1 MTDRK
6 IDPMVYLK
14 RILSENK
21 IEFTP
26 CLSGTIYPVV
36 PLYWVMINHHDGYYS
51 LGLYEQEAYENGG
64 CAYDNILFERP
75 DSCVRFLKAL
85 DEGAFDNCYVK
96 GNIELWKAETDEL
109 HIMWMLGEKPEYVM
123 KNHRDWIN
131 KQLLDI
137 VKEKHYPRASS

>member
-21 IEFTP
+21 IEFSGD
-26 CLSGTIYPVV
+26 LSGTIYPLVED
-36 PLYWVMINHHDGYYS
+36 YWVMINHHDGYYS
-51 LGLYEQEAYENGG
+51 LGLYDKEAYENGG

-75 DSCVRFLKAL
+75 DSFARFLRAL
-85 DEGAFDNCYVK
+85 GDEVFEGCYVA

-109 HIMWMLGEKPEYVM
+109 HLMWLLGERPETVM
-123 KNHRDWIN
+123 RDHRDWFD
-131 KQLLDI
+131 KQLLGI
-137 VKEKHYPRASS
+137 VKEKHYPEE